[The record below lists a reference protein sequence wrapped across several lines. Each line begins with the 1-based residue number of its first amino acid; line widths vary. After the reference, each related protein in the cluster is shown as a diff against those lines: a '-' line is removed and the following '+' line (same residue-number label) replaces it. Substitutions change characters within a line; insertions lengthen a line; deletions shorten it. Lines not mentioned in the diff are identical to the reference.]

1 MRTWPSRKR
10 ATSASSGLRTF
21 TTPSASHGDPSVAP
35 ASMYAASGN
44 HAASPAPGST
54 TTSKPAAASFP
65 TVSGTRATRR
75 SPGAVSRAT
84 PTLIAGTIFDAEYA
98 PAMEHFFTHHGLP
111 LLFVVIMLESFGI
124 PLPGETA
131 LIFFG
136 LLASKG
142 NYNITVVIVIAA
154 AAAIVGDNL
163 GYWLIGRLGGRALFQ
178 RNRWLKRWSDR
189 VLPRAE
195 QIMQRHGGKTV
206 FFGRFIAIL
215 RFTAAW
221 VAGLGR
227 MPWWRFL
234 FWNALGG
241 IVWATAVGLVAFYG
255 GKTAADA
262 IQRYG
267 LFAAAGVAVLVVLA

>member
-1 MRTWPSRKR
+1 MRPDLNCT
-10 ATSASSGLRTF
+10 AVTSFITQ
-21 TTPSASHGDPSVAP
+21 
-35 ASMYAASGN
+35 
-44 HAASPAPGST
+44 
-54 TTSKPAAASFP
+54 
-65 TVSGTRATRR
+65 
-75 SPGAVSRAT
+75 
-84 PTLIAGTIFDAEYA
+84 
-98 PAMEHFFTHHGLP
+98 HGLP
-111 LLFVVIMLESFGI
+111 LLFVVVMLESFGI

-131 LIFFG
+131 LILFG
-136 LLASKG
+136 VLASQG
-142 NYNITVVIVIAA
+142 HYSIASVIAVAA

-189 VLPRAE
+189 LLPRAE
-195 QIMQRHGGKTV
+195 RIMQRHGGKTV

-241 IVWATAVGLVAFYG
+241 IAWATTFGLVAYYG
-255 GKTAADA
+255 GKAVADA
-262 IQRYG
+262 IARYG
-267 LFAAAGVAVLVVLA
+267 LYAAGGAVVLIALAWVALHFGKSRLEKYL